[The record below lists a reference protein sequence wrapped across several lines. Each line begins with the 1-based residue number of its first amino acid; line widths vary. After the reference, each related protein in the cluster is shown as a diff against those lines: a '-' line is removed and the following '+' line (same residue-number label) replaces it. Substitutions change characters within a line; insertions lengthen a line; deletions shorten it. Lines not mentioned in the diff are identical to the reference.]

1 MNKSESVKELAT
13 ALAKAQGEVENA
25 SKSSVNPH
33 FKSKY
38 ADLAEIINT
47 VRPVFSSHGL
57 SILQSPSFADGVASV
72 ETTLMHNSGEW
83 ISGVASCTVTKNDAQ
98 GVGSATTYLRRYSLA
113 ALACIAQEDDDANA
127 AVGKKPVD
135 KPKPVDEP
143 KISEAQFDELGDLIL
158 ETKTDQV
165 KFNQAMKIET
175 LSQLPASKF
184 DHAKM
189 LLEKKRSV
197 G

>member
-1 MNKSESVKELAT
+1 MNKSESIKELAV
-13 ALAKAQGEVENA
+13 ALAKAQAEVENA
-25 SKSSVNPH
+25 SKSSTNPH

-57 SILQSPSFADGVASV
+57 SVIQSPSFVDGVASV
-72 ETTLMHNSGEW
+72 ETMLIHSSGEY
-83 ISGVASCTVTKNDAQ
+83 ISGISSCTVTKNDAQ

-127 AVGKKPVD
+127 AVGKKP
-135 KPKPVDEP
+135 
-143 KISEAQFDELGDLIL
+143 EAKLALPINQDQFDIIGDLIL
-158 ETKTDQV
+158 KTGTDTV
-165 KFNQAMKIET
+165 KFCTAMGIKSLAE
-175 LSQLPASKF
+175 LPASKF

-189 LLEKKRSV
+189 LLEKKMEV
-197 G
+197 K